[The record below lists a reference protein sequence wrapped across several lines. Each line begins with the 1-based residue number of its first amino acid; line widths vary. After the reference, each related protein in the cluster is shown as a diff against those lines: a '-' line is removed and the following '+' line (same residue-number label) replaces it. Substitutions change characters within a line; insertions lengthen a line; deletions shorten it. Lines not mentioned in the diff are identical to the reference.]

1 MNRRQF
7 LHSAAIGGA
16 LTAAN
21 WDHSASAAVQTRVAV
36 VKASSRADG
45 VRRAVALLNLP
56 SFGGKDGFIKP
67 NFNSAD
73 VTPGSTHND
82 TLNALAGELRRLGA
96 GQLTIGDRSGMGN
109 TRDVMQAKDVPALA
123 RDLKAR
129 TVIFDELPD
138 SEWEKVTVP
147 GMHWS
152 RGFAFPKPVLRAGF
166 IVNTCCLKTH
176 RYGGHFTMSLKNSV
190 GFAARQVPGASYNY
204 MTELHSSRDQRRM
217 IAEINAAYAPA
228 LVILDAM
235 QAFTTEGPDR
245 GTLVEPGIVIAGTDR
260 IAVDAVGV
268 ALLRHHGTTPEVS
281 RGSIFAQ
288 EQIARAV
295 QLGLGVSA
303 PEAIQLATDDDASA
317 VVARRL
323 ETLLRG

>member
-1 MNRRQF
+1 MY
-7 LHSAAIGGA
+7 
-16 LTAAN
+16 
-21 WDHSASAAVQTRVAV
+21 
-36 VKASSRADG
+36 
-45 VRRAVALLNLP
+45 
-56 SFGGKDGFIKP
+56 
-67 NFNSAD
+67 
-73 VTPGSTHND
+73 STGRN
-82 TLNALAGELRRLGA
+82 E
-96 GQLTIGDRSGMGN
+96 
-109 TRDVMQAKDVPALA
+109 
-123 RDLKAR
+123 
-129 TVIFDELPD
+129 
-138 SEWEKVTVP
+138 
-147 GMHWS
+147 
-152 RGFAFPKPVLRAGF
+152 
-166 IVNTCCLKTH
+166 
-176 RYGGHFTMSLKNSV
+176 
-190 GFAARQVPGASYNY
+190 RQVPGASYNY

-217 IAEINAAYAPA
+217 IAEINMAYAPA

-281 RGSIFAQ
+281 RGPIFAQ

-303 PEAIQLATDDDASA
+303 PQAIQLATDDDASA